1 MTIGLV
7 IRGKFRWSIGQHV
20 VSQHRLQLAIDY
32 DNETS
37 SSFMSCTLYIVKL
50 STYCRFVLQYVL
62 RNSTL
67 TFQKNSSKKY
77 VRLFE
82 FKLTVDAYIYPID
95 IYYSD

>member
-1 MTIGLV
+1 MTIALV

-62 RNSTL
+62 QNSTL
-67 TFQKNSSKKY
+67 TFQKILQKICA
-77 VRLFE
+77 F
-82 FKLTVDAYIYPID
+82 I
-95 IYYSD
+95 